1 MPKNVDWTKLS
12 EYESV
17 DMTTSSQELAC
28 SADGGCEVV
37 DLTSVA

>member
-1 MPKNVDWTKLS
+1 
-12 EYESV
+12 
-17 DMTTSSQELAC
+17 MTAGSQELAC